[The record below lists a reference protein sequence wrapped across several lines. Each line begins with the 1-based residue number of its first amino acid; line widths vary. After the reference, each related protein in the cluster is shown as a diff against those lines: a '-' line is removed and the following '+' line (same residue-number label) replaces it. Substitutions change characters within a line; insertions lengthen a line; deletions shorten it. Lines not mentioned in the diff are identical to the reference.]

1 MSVCTFPDETVTV
14 THPDFPFDASTAEEP
29 PLGLI
34 VAMLPGEALHVSG
47 GVFIVAPFVSSA
59 RTVSVI
65 ELFVCITG
73 STDES
78 VTTSVS
84 SVAGGDGGGGGVA
97 GAGTVTVAVP
107 LCPSLVAV
115 MVTVPAATAVT
126 TPEVVTVAI
135 FASLVDQVTTRPDSV
150 FPLASRVVAVR
161 VADEPTATC
170 DDAGVTT
177 TDATGTGAGAFTVIC
192 ALPVFPSLVAVIVA
206 VPAAFAVTT
215 PLVLTVAVCG
225 ALDAHTMLRPASVLP
240 LPSYVIAVSVIVA
253 PTVSVPVVGATA
265 TDATAIGV
273 TVTVALALFP
283 SLVAEMVAL
292 PAASAVML
300 PLLSTLTI
308 CGALDVHATARPAS
322 GEPLPSYVIA
332 LNVPVAPMARF
343 TDEGATVMDATG
355 TAVTDSVAMA
365 ECPSA
370 LAAIC
375 AVPIARAVTTP
386 DADTV
391 ATVVSELDQ

>member
-1 MSVCTFPDETVTV
+1 MCTFPDETVTV
-14 THPDFPFDASTAEEP
+14 THPDFPFEASTAVEP
-29 PLGLI
+29 ELDLI
-34 VAMLPGEALHVSG
+34 VAMAPGDALHVSG
-47 GVFIVAPFVSSA
+47 GVFIVPPCVSSA
-59 RTVSVI
+59 STVSVI
-65 ELFVCITG
+65 VLFVCITG
-73 STDES
+73 SPDES
-78 VTTSVS
+78 VTISVS
-84 SVAGGDGGGGGVA
+84 SVAAGGGGGGGVA
-97 GAGTVTVAVP
+97 GVGTVTVAVP

-115 MVTVPAATAVT
+115 IVTVPAATAVT

-135 FASLVDQVTTRPDSV
+135 FASPVDQVTTRPDSV
-150 FPLASRVVAVR
+150 FPLASRVVAVS
-161 VADEPTATC
+161 VADEPIAIC

-177 TDATGTGAGAFTVIC
+177 TDATGAGAGAFTVIC

-225 ALDAHTMLRPASVLP
+225 ALDAHTMLRPASVFP
-240 LPSYVIAVSVIVA
+240 FASYVIAVSVIVP
-253 PTVSVPVVGATA
+253 PTVSVPEVGATA

-308 CGALDVHATARPAS
+308 CGALDDQEIARPPS
-322 GEPLPSYVIA
+322 GEPLPSYAIA
-332 LNVPVAPMARF
+332 LSVPVAPMARF
-343 TDEGATVMDATG
+343 TDAGATAMDATG
-355 TAVTDSVAMA
+355 TAVTESVAMA

-391 ATVVSELDQ
+391 ATLVSELDQ